1 MSKKLNHSL
10 AIGIFLIGLF
20 STNVSQA
27 QFTNAYWDVNGTTNG
42 QGGSGTFNSSSVYWT
57 TSNVNA
63 DANSGGPS
71 GGGLF
76 SITNGAGAG
85 QSGNYIIN
93 FGGTAGT
100 VTQAGTFAFGG
111 VNFLTSGYI
120 WNIDGTGANSRGIT
134 ATNGVNLGGNT
145 LTLANGNRGLNSF
158 KFDAAPG
165 PTVFAGTSTTTNF
178 VFTGTGG
185 GGVTLRNL
193 TADSATNSFGVYVNS
208 AQTKYTNAGVT
219 NINTVVAVFSSNAPI
234 TVDIGAGSKI
244 MLGTSASQGG
254 VIDANIINSSASG
267 VALNLVS
274 SSTGTA
280 TFNGV
285 ISGTNG
291 LVLDNASSGK
301 IALNG
306 ANTYAGG
313 TTINSA
319 SGEINYGKSSAF
331 GSGTVTVAAAGTNYV
346 RATANDLNTANSVN
360 INSGSTLRLGTAN
373 SGHKTTWSGEI
384 GGAGGLN
391 YSFSDSGLYLTGTN
405 SSFGNGVTLGSSGTL
420 YVNKLGNAG
429 VNSSIGTNGTI
440 TINNTN
446 ANRAGLRWLGSTN
459 EASDKVF
466 NLSATSTGVAIY
478 ANGASNAVLTLNGN
492 INSTGAVNKTIQLA
506 GYATDSATGGQNTI
520 VMNGAINENGGT
532 NSVLIG
538 GAGNSGIVVLAN
550 TNNSFS
556 GGVNIAQA
564 TSGRTTTLQTAQI
577 GRAGL
582 NSALGTGGII
592 TFSNTGN
599 ANLTSTLLKYVG
611 SGEESDKSINLAGN
625 KDATLEQAGSGLL
638 KITGAITST
647 TGPKVFSLLSS
658 SNGSGE
664 LAGNIADGSGAALS
678 LYKGSAGRWTLSG
691 SNSYS
696 GNTKIVDANSLLTVS
711 GTNALSVKTA
721 LIGVSR
727 NDQLASLGFDAGGQ
741 YAANSFGTST
751 AAGNSLNFT
760 NLSAGTVTLTFTNLN
775 NYMVIDEASRTLDV
789 RSTNVGLVFKGAL
802 GIGSTA
808 SDGISAIGGL
818 GNVSVEGNVTDAA
831 SGSFQRTLQKFGS
844 GTLDLQGATNNYRGS
859 TLVGEGVVNLSG
871 AISASTNI
879 VVSTSNSVSSSS
891 ATRTAAATLNLASGS
906 TLLSNSITTVYSGGN
921 LIVNGTAGGVVVENN
936 GLLGGSGTNNGLV
949 TLKTGSF
956 LNPGNSPGT
965 LTASEASWAAGSTYN
980 WEIDQA
986 SGGTAGVN
994 WDLFSVVGA
1003 LDLSALSSNAKMNLV
1018 LNSLSSMDDF
1028 FTTSSYSWVIAQAGS
1043 FTGTGLTNGAN
1054 VTDLFNINTTAFNGG
1069 AQLASYFKVEVGE
1082 TTVGS
1087 STLQTL
1093 NLMTIPEPSTGSMF
1107 GLGFAGLVVTR
1118 LLRRK
1123 IG

>member
-1 MSKKLNHSL
+1 MSKKLNHSVAL
-10 AIGIFLIGLF
+10 GIFLIGLF

-42 QGGSGTFNSSSVYWT
+42 QGGSGTFNSSSVFWT

-63 DANSGGPS
+63 TANSGGPS
-71 GGGLF
+71 AGALF

-100 VTQAGTFAFGG
+100 VTQAGSYGLGG

-120 WNIDGTGANSRGIT
+120 WNIDSSLTNNRTIT

-145 LTLANGNRGLNSF
+145 LTLANGDRGVNSF
-158 KFDAAPG
+158 TFAAAPG
-165 PTVFAGTSTTTNF
+165 PTVFASSSTTTNF

-193 TADSATNSFGVYVNS
+193 RADSATNSFGVYVNS
-208 AQTKYTNAGVT
+208 AQTKYTNAGVGYT
-219 NINTVVAVFSSNAPI
+219 NTVVAVFSSNAPI

-274 SSTGTA
+274 STTGTA

-285 ISGTNG
+285 ISGANG

-319 SGEINYGKSSAF
+319 SGDINYGNSSAF

-391 YSFSDSGLYLTGTN
+391 YSFADSGLYLTGTN

-440 TINNTN
+440 TITATT

-506 GYATDSATGGQNTI
+506 GYATDSASGGQNTI

-577 GRAGL
+577 GRAGSD
-582 NSALGTGGII
+582 SALGKGGII

-611 SGEESDKSINLAGN
+611 SGEESDKGINLAGT
-625 KDATLEQAGSGLL
+625 KDASLEQAGSGLL

-647 TGPKVFSLLSS
+647 TGPKVFNLLNS

-678 LYKGSAGRWTLSG
+678 LYKGGAGRWTLSG

-711 GTNALSVKTA
+711 GTDALSVKTA

-741 YAANSFGTST
+741 YTANSFGTST

-775 NYMVIDEASRTLDV
+775 NYMVIDEANRTLDV

-808 SDGISAIGGL
+808 TNGISAIGGL

-844 GTLDLQGATNNYRGS
+844 GTLDLQGATNNYKGS
-859 TLVGEGVVNLSG
+859 TLVDAGVVNLLG

-879 VVSTSNSVSSSS
+879 VVSTIGT
-891 ATRTAAATLNLASGS
+891 ATNASRGTATLNVASGASLLSGS
-906 TLLSNSITTVYSGGN
+906 TTTVYSGGN

-936 GLLGGSGTNNGLV
+936 GLLGGSGTNNGVV
-949 TLKTGSF
+949 TLKSGSF
-956 LNPGNSPGT
+956 LTPGNSPGL
-965 LTASEASWAAGSTYN
+965 LTASEASWEAGSTYN

-994 WDLFSVVGA
+994 WDVFSVVNA

-1018 LNSLSSMDDF
+1018 LNSLSSVDDF
-1028 FTTSSYSWVIAQAGS
+1028 NPNSAYSWVFAQAGS
-1043 FTGTGLTNGAN
+1043 FIGTDLTDGAN
-1054 VTDLFNINTTAFNGG
+1054 VTDLFNITAGTFAGDVLPTTG
-1069 AQLASYFKVEVGE
+1069 FKIEVG
-1082 TTVGS
+1082 TDSAS
-1087 STLQTL
+1087 SLRTLSLT
-1093 NLMTIPEPSTGSMF
+1093 TIPEPSTGSML

-1123 IG
+1123 NS